1 MDFLVCPPEREYF
14 DFSDPGKHNI
24 EERASELE
32 AKRQHEALR
41 RALVSEGCG
50 IRELA
55 ELIGHPNSVFTRD
68 PALVLAEGY
77 IRLRMGLRSRRGEE
91 EWIAQELESLGM
103 ERAGS
108 VDRGTAEGGDTIKAE
123 NTIFVGLSS
132 RTDIVGATEIDQAL
146 KPLGYDVR
154 LVKVPERYLHL
165 GGAMSY
171 LGRDLLLCTDDI
183 YDKDLFRDFDA
194 LIVDSADFVSGNVI
208 STGMKA
214 IADER
219 NLVALEK
226 LDEAG
231 IKTVSLDLFEFIK
244 GRGGPSCLVLP
255 LGIRHI

>member
-1 MDFLVCPPEREYF
+1 
-14 DFSDPGKHNI
+14 
-24 EERASELE
+24 
-32 AKRQHEALR
+32 
-41 RALVSEGCG
+41 
-50 IRELA
+50 
-55 ELIGHPNSVFTRD
+55 
-68 PALVLAEGY
+68 
-77 IRLRMGLRSRRGEE
+77 
-91 EWIAQELESLGM
+91 
-103 ERAGS
+103 
-108 VDRGTAEGGDTIKAE
+108 
-123 NTIFVGLSS
+123 
-132 RTDIVGATEIDQAL
+132 
-146 KPLGYDVR
+146 VR